1 MSFYPRG
8 TLSALTTEAEFDQ
21 SSMRRGNMSMTS
33 GMFNGE
39 AQSLNATRRDVW
51 LNTQE
56 GLQLAFRPFMDVYD
70 DGRHYVIHLEVPGTP
85 RDHIQVDIKEF
96 QVCIQGEVKPKEEQR
111 AENQVWQERKLGKW
125 IRNIPLPQRVK
136 PDANM
141 CKLENGVLEI
151 RVQKEQEGKS
161 VKAKVQ

>member
-1 MSFYPRG
+1 
-8 TLSALTTEAEFDQ
+8 
-21 SSMRRGNMSMTS
+21 
-33 GMFNGE
+33 
-39 AQSLNATRRDVW
+39 
-51 LNTQE
+51 
-56 GLQLAFRPFMDVYD
+56 
-70 DGRHYVIHLEVPGTP
+70 
-85 RDHIQVDIKEF
+85 
-96 QVCIQGEVKPKEEQR
+96 
-111 AENQVWQERKLGKW
+111 VWQERKLGKW